1 MSIVPIGN
9 QDGTITNPTYT
20 WDPADFFS
28 SLDLWDPFQN
38 FPFPPLLSTHFPA
51 FSVFRAVFPGFGRE
65 DVLVYIDD
73 ENMLHISTEDGE
85 FMSQFKLPDNARRDR
100 IEGSEESCSDQGL

>member
-9 QDGTITNPTYT
+9 HDGTITNPTSLDT
-20 WDPADFFS
+20 WDPEDFFS

-51 FSVFRAVFPGFGRE
+51 FSRQSPGE
-65 DVLVYIDD
+65 L
-73 ENMLHISTEDGE
+73 
-85 FMSQFKLPDNARRDR
+85 
-100 IEGSEESCSDQGL
+100 EGNIRSPCV